1 MDQQGPRPAGV
12 WGRQSGDSAWKSR
25 RLMSAGNRAVEVVA
39 SGRTHLSWTLKV
51 TEVTRVRG
59 DSPGGGSSICK
70 GTEAQDTGRPLVTV
84 GTLDVTSNQESPGP
98 LEPCPRCPPQ
108 PCSTHSTHAPLP
120 TPAPADIT
128 SRLCSSLRRP
138 HTSLRF
144 LSV

>member
-12 WGRQSGDSAWKSR
+12 WGRQNRDSAWESR
-25 RLMSAGNRAVEVVA
+25 GLMSAGNRVVEVVA
-39 SGRTHLSWTLKV
+39 SGRTQLSWTLKV

-59 DSPGGGSSICK
+59 DSPGGGSSMCK

-98 LEPCPRCPPQ
+98 D
-108 PCSTHSTHAPLP
+108 SHAHDAHLSLAQHIALMPALP

-128 SRLCSSLRRP
+128 SRLCSSLHRP